1 MGQMSEQLMFPS
13 LAFPKERRVLY
24 VFEVA
29 EMLRVTQRHV
39 IDLIDEG
46 KLKAVNIAGDNS
58 TDRKF
63 YRIPVESYDAFIRQ
77 STVG

>member
-1 MGQMSEQLMFPS
+1 MPDGEQMLFPS

-29 EMLRVTQRHV
+29 EMLRITERHV
-39 IDLIDEG
+39 IDLIEEG
-46 KLKAVNIAGDNS
+46 KIKALNIAGANS

-63 YRIPVESYDAFIRQ
+63 YRIPVESYESFIRVN
-77 STVG
+77 TL